1 MNHENEDI
9 NRKMQYILNMRPV
22 LNENALF
29 SDGTRYYRNP
39 EEPKAGEKVMLSF
52 RTQKN
57 NVDAVYLVSGDQKQK
72 MKVYKTIKGFDYYG
86 TKITMPDEIYRYY
99 FEVHYG
105 WITCYYNEKGV
116 TAEHQERDAFE
127 IYPGPRAQ

>member
-1 MNHENEDI
+1 MNHENENI

-22 LNENALF
+22 LNKNALF

-72 MKVYKTIKGFDYYG
+72 MKVYKTIKGLIIMGQRSSCRMRYTG
-86 TKITMPDEIYRYY
+86 TILKSIMDGSPAIITKKE
-99 FEVHYG
+99 
-105 WITCYYNEKGV
+105 
-116 TAEHQERDAFE
+116 
-127 IYPGPRAQ
+127 